1 MAKYVILLG
10 DGMADRPVPA
20 LGDKTPLEAAKTP
33 TLDKLAANGEIG
45 MADTT
50 PPGHEPGS
58 DVNNMAVL
66 GYGAEYYTG
75 RSPLEAAAMGVGL
88 DGDEVAFRCNLV
100 TLKGE
105 GPDSVMADYSA
116 GSITT
121 EEARQI
127 VKTLHEKLGDG
138 NLRFHPGV
146 SYRHLMVLRNGP
158 EGIKL
163 TPPHDLSDQ
172 NIKAHYAPHPQL
184 REITDKAREILK
196 DHPVN
201 KARVAAGKNPA
212 SSIWLW
218 GQGKAPS
225 MPSLKEK
232 RGLTGAMIS
241 AVDLLKGI
249 GKYAD
254 MEVIH
259 VEGATGELHTNYE
272 GKVAAAIDAL
282 KRHDLVFVHLEGP
295 DECGH
300 QGAIKDKVQAIE
312 WFDSR
317 VVKPV
322 IEYLEQSGEEWHAL
336 VCPDHPTP
344 VELKTHVR
352 DPIPFLIAR
361 SSDKANGSAAR
372 RYTEREAEATGL
384 LLDTGVKL
392 LPRLM
397 RN

>member
-10 DGMADRPVPA
+10 DGMADQPVAA
-20 LGDKTPLEAAKTP
+20 LGGKTPLEAANTP
-33 TLDKLAANGEIG
+33 TLDKLASRGEIG

-75 RSPLEAAAMGVGL
+75 RSPLEAAAMGVDLGS
-88 DGDEVAFRCNLV
+88 DEVAFRCNLV
-100 TLKGE
+100 TLAGE

-121 EEARQI
+121 EEASEI
-127 VKTLHEKLGDG
+127 IKTLDEKLGSE

-146 SYRHLMVLRNGP
+146 SYRHLMVFRGGP
-158 EGIKL
+158 EDVKL

-172 NIKAHYAPHPQL
+172 NIKDYYAPHPLL

-201 KARVAAGKNPA
+201 KARIAAGKNPA

-218 GQGKAPS
+218 GQGRAPS

-249 GKYAD
+249 GIYAD

-259 VEGATGELHTNYE
+259 VEGATGELHTNYA

-300 QGAIKDKVQAIE
+300 QGAVDDKVKAIE
-312 WFDSR
+312 WFDER

-322 IEYLEQSGEEWHAL
+322 LEYLDSTGEEWHAL
-336 VCPDHPTP
+336 ICPDHPTP
-344 VELKTHVR
+344 VETKTHTR

-361 SSDKANGSAAR
+361 SGDAENGGTR
-372 RYTEREAEATGL
+372 RYTEKEAEDTGL
-384 LLDTGVKL
+384 MLDTGIKL

-397 RN
+397 QQ

>member
-10 DGMADRPVPA
+10 DGMADEPVAA
-20 LGDKTPLEAAKTP
+20 LEGRTPLEAANTP
-33 TLDKLAANGEIG
+33 TLDKLASRGEIG

-50 PPGHEPGS
+50 PPGCEPGS

-66 GYGAEYYTG
+66 GYGAEFYTG
-75 RSPLEAAAMGVGL
+75 RSPLEAAAMGVDL
-88 DGDEVAFRCNLV
+88 APDEVAFRCNLV
-100 TLKGE
+100 TLEGE
-105 GPDSVMADYSA
+105 GADSVMADYSA

-121 EEARQI
+121 EEAAELIQA
-127 VKTLHEKLGDG
+127 LQQELGSDE
-138 NLRFHPGV
+138 LRFHPGV
-146 SYRHLMVLRNGP
+146 SYRHLMVLRAGP
-158 EGIKL
+158 EDVKL
-163 TPPHDLSDQ
+163 TPPHDLSDR
-172 NIKAHYAPHPQL
+172 NIKDHYAPHPKL
-184 REITDKAREILK
+184 REITDKAREILAG
-196 DHPVN
+196 HPVN
-201 KARVAAGKNPA
+201 KARVEAGKNPA

-218 GQGKAPS
+218 GQGRAPS
-225 MPSLKEK
+225 MPSLKDK

-249 GKYAD
+249 GIYTD

-282 KRHDLVFVHLEGP
+282 KHHDLVFVHLEGP

-300 QGAIKDKVQAIE
+300 QGAVQDKVKAIE
-312 WFDSR
+312 WFDER
-317 VVKPV
+317 VVTPV
-322 IEYLEQSGEEWHAL
+322 LEYLDSTGEEWHAL
-336 VCPDHPTP
+336 ICPDHPTP
-344 VELKTHVR
+344 VEIKTHTR

-361 SSDKANGSAAR
+361 SGDEENGASR
-372 RYTEREAEATGL
+372 RYTEKEARDAGLMLGTGT
-384 LLDTGVKL
+384 DL